1 MNATI
6 AVGARRW
13 EHGWELYV
21 DGEALTQSMTLADA
35 PRTARDAVATERG
48 GEPEDF
54 EVTVT
59 PELDGL
65 ELRVEI
71 VRSRMTSAQQDVEQ
85 AAKDWRA
92 IALRLRSQEHL
103 CVRDTATVLGVSP
116 GRVSQLFGTSRPT

>member
-1 MNATI
+1 MNSTI
-6 AVGARRW
+6 AVSARRW

-21 DGEALTQSMTLADA
+21 DGQALTQSMTLADA
-35 PRTARDAVATERG
+35 PRMARDALATERG
-48 GEPEDF
+48 GEPEDS

-71 VRSRMTSAQQDVEQ
+71 VRSRMTSAQQDLEQ

-92 IALRLRSQEHL
+92 IALCLRSQEHL
-103 CVRDTATVLGVSP
+103 SVRDTATVLGVSP
-116 GRVSQLFGTSRPT
+116 GRVSQLLGSSRPT

>member
-35 PRTARDAVATERG
+35 PRMARDAVATERG
-48 GEPEDF
+48 GEPGDF

-59 PELDGL
+59 P
-65 ELRVEI
+65 
-71 VRSRMTSAQQDVEQ
+71 SS
-85 AAKDWRA
+85 
-92 IALRLRSQEHL
+92 
-103 CVRDTATVLGVSP
+103 TVSSSG
-116 GRVSQLFGTSRPT
+116 